1 MVKPDAFAPFAGL
14 AGEVMPLL
22 EAADGAHD
30 LAHLLRVW
38 RNVQAIASIEG
49 GRLDVLAAASL
60 LHDCVAV
67 EKSSPLRSR
76 ASLLAA
82 ERATEILPRLGWSTE
97 AIGDVAHAIAAHSF
111 SAGIA
116 PATLEARVLQDAD
129 RLDALG
135 HIGIARCFYIAGRMG
150 SAIYHPDDLTAEH
163 RPLDDTRY
171 ALDHFRTKLLR
182 LGEGFQTATG
192 SRMAAERR
200 RVIATFLAGFEA
212 ELQ

>member
-1 MVKPDAFAPFAGL
+1 
-14 AGEVMPLL
+14 
-22 EAADGAHD
+22 
-30 LAHLLRVW
+30 
-38 RNVQAIASIEG
+38 
-49 GRLDVLAAASL
+49 
-60 LHDCVAV
+60 
-67 EKSSPLRSR
+67 
-76 ASLLAA
+76 
-82 ERATEILPRLGWSTE
+82 
-97 AIGDVAHAIAAHSF
+97 
-111 SAGIA
+111 
-116 PATLEARVLQDAD
+116 
-129 RLDALG
+129 
-135 HIGIARCFYIAGRMG
+135 MG

>member
-1 MVKPDAFAPFAGL
+1 MVTPNAFAPFADL
-14 AGEVMPLL
+14 AAQVIPLL
-22 EAADGAHD
+22 AAADGAHD
-30 LAHLLRVW
+30 VAHLLRVW
-38 RNVQAIASIEG
+38 RNVQAIAAVEG

-67 EKSSPLRSR
+67 EKSSALRST

-82 ERATEILPRLGWSTE
+82 DRATEILQRIGWSTE
-97 AIGDVAHAIAAHSF
+97 AVSDVAHAIAAHSF
-111 SAGIA
+111 SAGIV
-116 PATLEARVLQDAD
+116 PTTLEARVLQDAD

-150 SAIYHPDDLTAEH
+150 SAIYDADDVRADR

-182 LGEGFQTATG
+182 LGAGFQTVTG
-192 SRMAAERR
+192 KRMATERTE
-200 RVIATFLAGFEA
+200 VIAAFLEGFEA

>member
-1 MVKPDAFAPFAGL
+1 LVTPDAFAPFTDL
-14 AGEVMPLL
+14 ATQVMPLL
-22 EAADGAHD
+22 AAADGAHD
-30 LAHLLRVW
+30 VAHRLRVW
-38 RNVQAIASIEG
+38 RTAQAIAAVEG
-49 GRLDVLAAASL
+49 GRLDILAAASL

-67 EKSSPLRSR
+67 EKFSPLRSR

-82 ERATEILPRLGWSTE
+82 DRAAQILQRIGWSTE
-97 AIGDVAHAIAAHSF
+97 AVSDVAHAIAAHSF

-150 SAIYHPDDLTAEH
+150 SAIYHPDDVSAEH
-163 RPLDDTRY
+163 RPLDDMRY

-182 LGEGFQTATG
+182 LGESFQTATG
-192 SRMAAERR
+192 SRMAAERT
-200 RVIATFLAGFEA
+200 RVIAAFLAGFEA

>member
-1 MVKPDAFAPFAGL
+1 MTPSAFAPFANL
-14 AGEVMPLL
+14 ATQVMPLL
-22 EAADGAHD
+22 DTTDGAHD
-30 LAHLLRVW
+30 FAHLLRVW
-38 RNVQAIASIEG
+38 HNAQAITAVEG
-49 GRLDVLAAASL
+49 GRPDILAAAAL

-67 EKSSPLRSR
+67 EKSSPLRAR

-82 ERATEILPRLGWSTE
+82 ERAAEILRGLGWPTA
-97 AIGDVAHAIAAHSF
+97 AITDVARAIAAHSF

-116 PATLEARVLQDAD
+116 PTTLEARVLQDAD

-150 SAIYHPDDLTAEH
+150 SAIYDAGDVSAKR

-192 SRMAAERR
+192 ARMAVERT
-200 RVIATFLAGFEA
+200 RVMAAFLDGFEA
-212 ELQ
+212 ELR

>member
-1 MVKPDAFAPFAGL
+1 VNPSTFAPFTDL
-14 AGEVMPLL
+14 ATQVIPLL

-38 RNVQAIASIEG
+38 HNVRAIATVEG
-49 GRLDVLAAASL
+49 GRPDILAAATL

-76 ASLLAA
+76 ASSLAA
-82 ERATEILPRLGWSTE
+82 ERAAEILGRLGWPNE
-97 AIGDVAHAIAAHSF
+97 AITEVAHAIAAHSF

-116 PATLEARVLQDAD
+116 PTTLEARILQDAD

-150 SAIYHPDDLTAEH
+150 SAIYHPDDVSAAR

-171 ALDHFRTKLLR
+171 ALDHFRTKLMR

-192 SRMAAERR
+192 SRMAADRT
-200 RVIATFLAGFEA
+200 RVMAAFLDGFEA

>member
-1 MVKPDAFAPFAGL
+1 MVTPNAFAPFADL
-14 AGEVMPLL
+14 ATQVMPLL
-22 EAADGAHD
+22 ATADGAHD
-30 LAHLLRVW
+30 VAHLLRVW
-38 RNVQAIASIEG
+38 RNVRAIAAVEG
-49 GRLDVLAAASL
+49 GRLDILAAASL

-67 EKSSPLRSR
+67 EKSSPPRSK

-82 ERATEILPRLGWSTE
+82 DRATEILKRIGWSTE
-97 AIGDVAHAIAAHSF
+97 AISDVAHAIAAHSF

-150 SAIYHPDDLTAEH
+150 SAIYHPGDVSAEH
-163 RPLDDTRY
+163 RSLDDMRY

-182 LGEGFQTATG
+182 LGESFQTATG
-192 SRMAAERR
+192 SRMAAERT
-200 RVIATFLAGFEA
+200 RVITTFLTGFEA